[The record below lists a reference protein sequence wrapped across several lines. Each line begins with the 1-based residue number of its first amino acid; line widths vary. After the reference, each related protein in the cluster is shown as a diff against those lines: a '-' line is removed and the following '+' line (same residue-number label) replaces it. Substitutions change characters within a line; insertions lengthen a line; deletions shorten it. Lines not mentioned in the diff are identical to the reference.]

1 MTALVAILT
10 LTLAAETTA
19 PSRRLGPDA
28 PNAVR
33 ARAGLLPRKV
43 PRAGLRPRLRTVSA
57 PAPAFLAE
65 PLALAEARPEP
76 RPAAAALPAGPPSPA
91 GAGVPEE
98 IGTLRLAVRGLSTE
112 VTLTLRFDP

>member
-1 MTALVAILT
+1 VTALVAILT

-65 PLALAEARPEP
+65 PLALAEARP
-76 RPAAAALPAGPPSPA
+76 AAAALPAGAPSTA
-91 GAGVPEE
+91 GPGVPEE
-98 IGTLRLAVRGLSTE
+98 IGTLRLAVRGVSTE
-112 VTLTLRFDP
+112 VTLRLRFDP